1 MISLRYGTIPIVRET
16 GGLRD
21 SIKDAGGE
29 NGNGFTFKSYN
40 AHDMLDAVTRARVAY
55 DDKARW
61 NALVGH
67 AMREDFSWKRSAKL
81 YIGLYQ
87 DIH

>member
-1 MISLRYGTIPIVRET
+1 MHAFHLRISFNFPDLSIAPGRSTIYHPVILPT
-16 GGLRD
+16 
-21 SIKDAGGE
+21 S
-29 NGNGFTFKSYN
+29 
-40 AHDMLDAVTRARVAY
+40 LDAVTRARVAY
-55 DDKARW
+55 DNKERW

-81 YIGLYQ
+81 YIGLYK